1 MWRQVRLATAVM
13 LVLMAFVVRVGL
25 TTFDSAGGAK
35 GMTAFMDL
43 LRNPAMNALYGRA
56 TSLATAGAFVVWRM
70 GMYLALGA
78 ALWAGLAATRL
89 TRSAEDDGTWDLL
102 VIGVTGRRPALKT
115 AIIVVAEGGVG
126 AGAVTF
132 LGLMSGSQ
140 SVTGSTLFGAALAGV
155 AWFGGA
161 IGLLCAQLFAPRRS
175 CSQIALVS
183 VGLMFLLRML
193 ADGSL
198 ANGWLRWLTP
208 FGWLENVDSF
218 GHRSWA
224 WTLPLLIVPALAI
237 AAALWIQGR
246 RDIGGALWV
255 HPDRS
260 RAHVMLLASPWRFA
274 WRERRS
280 SLVAWA
286 VGLAAIGVV
295 VGYLTDAL
303 VSFSRSNPAYARL
316 LNQWGYGSMITVK
329 GFVAEVGVMM
339 ALALSFLVVTLLTM
353 VSADNLQG
361 RLEVPFATGTGRV
374 KWLSANLAATSLGL
388 LVVALASAVA
398 MWAGAE
404 FSGSSVALSVTL
416 KGMLNSVSVAPLIVG
431 VAATFVVWLPRF
443 AFTAMAA
450 LLSLCYVISMLGP
463 ILHWPTWLLD
473 VSPFHFLHLVPSEAP
488 NWGATTMFFLIGA
501 ALTTVAS
508 IGFARGDLG
517 R

>member
-1 MWRQVRLATAVM
+1 MWRQVRVVTFVM
-13 LVLMAFVVRVGL
+13 LVLMALVVRVGL
-25 TTFDSAGGAK
+25 TTFDSAGGVK
-35 GMTAFMDL
+35 GMTAFMHL
-43 LRNPAMNALYGRA
+43 LRNPAMTALYGRA
-56 TSLATAGAFVVWRM
+56 TSLATAGAFVAWRM

-78 ALWAGLAATRL
+78 ALWAGLLATRL

-102 VIGVTGRRPALKT
+102 VTGVAGRRSALKT
-115 AIIVVAEGGVG
+115 AIVVVIEGGAGVG
-126 AGAVTF
+126 VVTF

-140 SVTGSTLFGAALAGV
+140 SVVGSTQFALGLAGV

-175 CSQIALVS
+175 ASQIALIT
-183 VGLMFLLRML
+183 VGLMFLVRML
-193 ADGSL
+193 ADGSSGG
-198 ANGWLRWLTP
+198 GWLRWLTP

-218 GHRSWA
+218 GRRSSL
-224 WTLPLLIVPALAI
+224 WTLPLMIVPAVAM
-237 AAALWIQGR
+237 AAAWWSERR
-246 RDIGGALWV
+246 RDIGGAMWV
-255 HPDRS
+255 RPDRS
-260 RAHVMLLASPWRFA
+260 RAHVMLLATSWRFA

-286 VGLAAIGVV
+286 IGLAAMGVV
-295 VGYLTDAL
+295 VGYLTNAL
-303 VSFSRSNPAYARL
+303 VSFSRSDPAYARL
-316 LNQWGYGSMITVK
+316 LNRWGYGSMITVK
-329 GFVAEVGVMM
+329 GFVAEICVIM

-361 RLEVPFATGTGRV
+361 RLEVPLASGTGRV

-388 LVVALASAVA
+388 VVVALVSGVA
-398 MWAGAE
+398 MWVGVE
-404 FSGSSVALSVTL
+404 FSGSSIALSVPL
-416 KGMLNSVSVAPLIVG
+416 KGMLNSVSVAPLNVG
-431 VAATFVVWLPRF
+431 VAVAFAVWLPRF

-463 ILHWPTWLLD
+463 ILRWPKWLLD

-488 NWGATTMFFLIGA
+488 NWGATMWFFVIGA